1 MKYNLF
7 CIRNEKGWEIGIDG
21 HCFRSVDESDDI
33 VYLVNEQV
41 NKEYEQQLL
50 F

>member
-1 MKYNLF
+1 MQSVLYS
-7 CIRNEKGWEIGIDG
+7 EWEGGEIGIDG

-33 VYLVNEQV
+33 VYLVNQQD